1 LNNVF
6 IFAPKNDETLQ
17 GLSSSECRR
26 ITIGIKFSKKIR
38 AFKDWQIIY
47 SVAVNA
53 GKTAAE
59 LSILLGVSESKTIQT
74 IWQV

>member
-1 LNNVF
+1 MKKFKVSPHLQTDELLGVLNS
-6 IFAPKNDETLQ
+6 K
-17 GLSSSECRR
+17 
-26 ITIGIKFSKKIR
+26 KKIR

-59 LSILLGVSESKTIQT
+59 LSVLLRGK
-74 IWQV
+74 